1 MQEAS
6 TVSNYYN
13 QQEQSASP
21 TYADESQQQASANDQ
36 AQNGTISNVS
46 AYVGNLHPTTTKED
60 LESHFASC
68 GAIKR
73 VAVPVLSTGEI
84 KGCAYVEF
92 EEPDGLQRAIQ
103 LHNTTVKSNTIDVF
117 AKRDTVRD
125 YRGRGRGFGRGRGY
139 GMYGTQYNRGGMMP
153 YGRGMSPYG
162 NPGYGGYGNA
172 YGGYGYNAAYGR
184 GGSMG
189 GAYGTAYGGYQQPSV
204 YNPYGANAA
213 SAGAGMGTT
222 AAYGNVGGAPSAYG
236 RGGGAVAGRGGYGY

>member
-1 MQEAS
+1 MNMSDQAAPQAEPSYGEQEMS
-6 TVSNYYN
+6 MDN
-13 QQEQSASP
+13 QQGSGPTSPMYNAGVEQNV
-21 TYADESQQQASANDQ
+21 Q
-36 AQNGTISNVS
+36 QNGTISNVS

-73 VAVPVLSTGEI
+73 VAVPVHPTGQI

-103 LHNTTVKSNTIDVF
+103 LHNTTVKGNTIDVF

-139 GMYGTQYNRGGMMP
+139 GMYGTPYNRGGMMP

-204 YNPYGANAA
+204 YNPVWG
-213 SAGAGMGTT
+213 
-222 AAYGNVGGAPSAYG
+222 
-236 RGGGAVAGRGGYGY
+236 